1 MHGLDE
7 DRADVIAFLKRTLQ
21 KKVDEN
27 AELMNRILA
36 LEQVSFS
43 DEKAGKKY
51 ILNGFFI
58 AKSA

>member
-1 MHGLDE
+1 MHELDE

-36 LEQVSFS
+36 LEQVKKLPFHRWVLKSS
-43 DEKAGKKY
+43 LNIYGK
-51 ILNGFFI
+51 NQ
-58 AKSA
+58 